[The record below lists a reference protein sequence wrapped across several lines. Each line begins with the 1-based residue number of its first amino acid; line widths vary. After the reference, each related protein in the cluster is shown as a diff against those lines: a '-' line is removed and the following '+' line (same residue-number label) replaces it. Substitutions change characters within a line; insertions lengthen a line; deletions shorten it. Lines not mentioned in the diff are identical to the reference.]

1 MIIRKLFTFE
11 ASHIVRNC
19 SSARCKYS
27 MHGHSFKAEL
37 FLESA
42 VLDRGQMVY
51 DFGLL
56 KGPVRDL
63 FDSFDHAFLFWRKDK
78 DDFRK
83 SVKSFSRRW
92 IELPVSPTA
101 EQLARVLFVL
111 ADAVIRN
118 TRTANKEKGVKVQS
132 VILHETATGYAQ
144 AFRKDAFSRGM
155 GPVLLKEIVFSNGIV
170 KEWTDPAMWSRLLA
184 GKPFVNAA
192 PEIQVP

>member
-11 ASHIVRNC
+11 ASHLVRNC

-37 FLESA
+37 FLEA
-42 VLDRGQMVY
+42 ARLDRGQMVY

-63 FDSFDHAFLFWRKDK
+63 FDSFDHAFLFWVR
-78 DDFRK
+78 DDEAFRR
-83 SVKSFSRRW
+83 SVKAQSRRW

-101 EQLARVLFVL
+101 EQLSRTLFVL
-111 ADAVIRN
+111 ADAALKN
-118 TRTANKEKGVKVQS
+118 TRRANGDHAARVHS

-144 AFRKDAFSRGM
+144 CFRKDAYSRAM
-155 GPVLLKEIVFSNGIV
+155 GPLPLKGIVFSDGIRR
-170 KEWTDPAMWSRLLA
+170 EWSDPSMWDRLLA
-184 GKPFVNAA
+184 GRPFVNPA
-192 PEIQVP
+192 PDIQVP

>member
-37 FLESA
+37 FLEASR
-42 VLDRGQMVY
+42 LDRGQMVY

-63 FDSFDHAFLFWRKDK
+63 FDSFDHAFLFWRKDRE
-78 DDFRK
+78 DFRR
-83 SVKSFSRRW
+83 SVKTFSRRW

-101 EQLARVLFVL
+101 EQLSRVLFVL
-111 ADAVIRN
+111 ADAVLKN
-118 TRTANKEKGVKVQS
+118 TRAANGEKGVKVHS
-132 VILHETATGYAQ
+132 VILHETATGYARS
-144 AFRKDAFSRGM
+144 FRKDAFSRVM
-155 GPVLLKEIVFSNGIV
+155 GPILLRDILFSDGV
-170 KEWTDPAMWSRLLA
+170 KKEWSDPTMWDRLLA
-184 GKPFVNAA
+184 RKSFVNSA
-192 PEIQVP
+192 PEMQV